1 MRIVLFCENKY
12 AIDILNPIQIEANRE
27 RNNETLWYVHRE
39 KIPDFPFQREVR
51 WTNSI
56 QEVYNFSPEV
66 IFVPGN
72 IVPYYLPGVKIQI
85 FHGYAAEKKDH
96 WVIRRYFDTYFTQG
110 PFFTNN
116 FLKLARKYNDFEVLE
131 TGWPRQDWVKEH
143 LHDFDKEKEA
153 LLAKYQRKHL
163 VLYAPTF
170 SPSLTSLPHLKTALV
185 DLTNKEDVLI
195 IIKLHPLTRQEWVD
209 EYKELARNN
218 KNIVWIDDF
227 TVTKYQLMADMMI
240 SDTSSTI
247 YEFLLLDKPVITLRA
262 ISKDIYWKDITEPE
276 QLCNAFSEVL
286 HNESYINLRKWVIS
300 NYDPYSDGK
309 VAHRMLEGARDYIYR
324 HGVPKYRSLNLW
336 RKYTVIKTFG
346 WITMDS
352 SIHLPSYHLALKKLF
367 SKPIEG

>member
-27 RNNETLWYVHRE
+27 GNNETLWYVHRE

-170 SPSLTSLPHLKTALV
+170 SPKLTSLPLSKEAKLV
-185 DLTNKEDVLI
+185 
-195 IIKLHPLTRQEWVD
+195 
-209 EYKELARNN
+209 
-218 KNIVWIDDF
+218 
-227 TVTKYQLMADMMI
+227 
-240 SDTSSTI
+240 
-247 YEFLLLDKPVITLRA
+247 
-262 ISKDIYWKDITEPE
+262 
-276 QLCNAFSEVL
+276 
-286 HNESYINLRKWVIS
+286 
-300 NYDPYSDGK
+300 
-309 VAHRMLEGARDYIYR
+309 
-324 HGVPKYRSLNLW
+324 
-336 RKYTVIKTFG
+336 
-346 WITMDS
+346 
-352 SIHLPSYHLALKKLF
+352 
-367 SKPIEG
+367 